1 MSYRLLFSLIVM
13 SAISGDAYAQPAATP
28 PSGATAPKDCP
39 PGVSAEGQNS
49 DRTLSDKLAS
59 SHGVLCPPAGV
70 DPDIKQ
76 PPQSGGTIK
85 VIPPPGSPGGDQSVQ
100 PK

>member
-13 SAISGDAYAQPAATP
+13 SAIGGAAQAQTLAPPPPAA
-28 PSGATAPKDCP
+28 GPKDCP
-39 PGVSAEGQNS
+39 PGVSSQNQNS

-59 SHGVLCPPAGV
+59 SQGVLCPPAGM
-70 DPDIKQ
+70 DPEIRH
-76 PPQSGGTIK
+76 PPQGGGTIK